1 MTQQADR
8 LNNLPDKT
16 RFNQVMQGHQM
27 QKEEEEEKEESLAF
41 NQDDSSSGK
50 KEKSATALV
59 SIVAPSLK
67 LLDKMKDAITVLDS
81 FQVPCSIAIIAAHRA
96 PRKMLKFVSDLETN
110 GTEVIIA
117 GGAGSAHLPG
127 MLASLTTITVIGVPL
142 RGDSLDGIDSLYS
155 IIQMPRGVPV
165 GAMGIDS
172 AYNAGI
178 FACQVL
184 SLKYPHLKQKLLE
197 HKQVLEKE
205 VEAEDT
211 QVRNDKNKGKE
222 NFS

>member
-1 MTQQADR
+1 MGFKQLMQQ
-8 LNNLPDKT
+8 
-16 RFNQVMQGHQM
+16 QHIQ
-27 QKEEEEEKEESLAF
+27 KEESLAF
-41 NQDDSSSGK
+41 NQGDSSSRK
-50 KEKSATALV
+50 KEKSITSLV

-67 LLDKMKDAITVLDS
+67 LLDKMKDTITVLDT
-81 FQVPCSIAIIAAHRA
+81 FQVPYSIAIVAAHRA
-96 PRKMLKFVSDLETN
+96 PRKTLKFVSDLESN

-127 MLASLTTITVIGVPL
+127 MLASLTTIAIIGVPL

-155 IIQMPRGVPV
+155 IVQMPRGVPV

-178 FACQVL
+178 FACQIL
-184 SLKYPHLKQKLLE
+184 SLKYPHLKQKLVE
-197 HKQVLEKE
+197 YKQVLEKE

-211 QVRNDKNKGKE
+211 QLRNDKNNRKG
-222 NFS
+222 NSP

>member
-1 MTQQADR
+1 
-8 LNNLPDKT
+8 
-16 RFNQVMQGHQM
+16 MQRHHI
-27 QKEEEEEKEESLAF
+27 QKEEEESLAF
-41 NQDDSSSGK
+41 TQDDKGGK
-50 KEKSATALV
+50 KEKSTALV

-67 LLDKMKDAITVLDS
+67 LLDKMKDAITVLDT
-81 FQVPCSIAIIAAHRA
+81 FQVPYSIAIVAAHRA
-96 PRKMLKFVSDLETN
+96 PRKTLKFVSDLETS

-127 MLASLTTITVIGVPL
+127 MLASLTTITIIGVPL

-197 HKQVLEKE
+197 HKQFLEKE
-205 VEAEDT
+205 VEDEDT
-211 QVRNDKNKGKE
+211 QVRNDKNKRKE

>member
-1 MTQQADR
+1 MHR
-8 LNNLPDKT
+8 
-16 RFNQVMQGHQM
+16 HHS
-27 QKEEEEEKEESLAF
+27 QKEEESLAF
-41 NQDDSSSGK
+41 NQGDSSDNK
-50 KEKSATALV
+50 QKSAAPV

-67 LLDKMKDAITVLDS
+67 LLDKMKDAITVLDA
-81 FQVPCSIAIIAAHRA
+81 FQVPYSIAIVAAHRA
-96 PRKMLKFVSDLETN
+96 PRKMLKFVSDLETS

-127 MLASLTTITVIGVPL
+127 MLASLTTIAIIGVPL
-142 RGDSLDGIDSLYS
+142 RGDSLEGIDSLYS

-184 SLKYPHLKQKLLE
+184 SLKYPRLKQKLIE

-211 QVRNDKNKGKE
+211 QLKHDKNK
-222 NFS
+222 

>member
-1 MTQQADR
+1 
-8 LNNLPDKT
+8 
-16 RFNQVMQGHQM
+16 MQRRHIQ
-27 QKEEEEEKEESLAF
+27 KEESLAF
-41 NQDDSSSGK
+41 NQGDSSSGK
-50 KEKSATALV
+50 KEKSTSSLV

-67 LLDKMKDAITVLDS
+67 LLDKMKDAITVLDA
-81 FQVPCSIAIIAAHRA
+81 FQVPYTIAIVAAHRA
-96 PRKMLKFVSDLETN
+96 PRKTLKFISDLETN

-127 MLASLTTITVIGVPL
+127 MLASLTTIAIIGVPL

-155 IIQMPRGVPV
+155 IVQMPRGVPV

-178 FACQVL
+178 FACQIL
-184 SLKYPHLKQKLLE
+184 SLKYPHLKQRLVE
-197 HKQVLEKE
+197 HKQDLEKE

-211 QVRNDKNKGKE
+211 QLKNDKNIQKG

>member
-1 MTQQADR
+1 MRRRSIQNEQS
-8 LNNLPDKT
+8 
-16 RFNQVMQGHQM
+16 H
-27 QKEEEEEKEESLAF
+27 AF
-41 NQDDSSSGK
+41 ARRDISGK
-50 KEKSATALV
+50 KRKATGALV

-67 LLDKMKDAITVLDS
+67 LLDKMKDATTVLNA
-81 FQVPCSIAIIAAHRA
+81 FQVPYSISIVAAHRA
-96 PRKMLKFVSDLETN
+96 PRKTLKFLSDLETN

-127 MLASLTTITVIGVPL
+127 MLASFTTITIIGVPL
-142 RGDSLDGIDSLYS
+142 RGDSLDGVDSLYS

-211 QVRNDKNKGKE
+211 QLKNYKNKRYQ

>member
-1 MTQQADR
+1 
-8 LNNLPDKT
+8 
-16 RFNQVMQGHQM
+16 MQRHHIQR
-27 QKEEEEEKEESLAF
+27 EDEESLAF
-41 NQDDSSSGK
+41 NQDDRGGK
-50 KEKSATALV
+50 KEGTAALV

-67 LLDKMKDAITVLDS
+67 LLDKMKDAIIVLDA
-81 FQVPCSIAIIAAHRA
+81 FQVPYSIAIVAAHRA
-96 PRKMLKFVSDLETN
+96 PRKMLRFVSELETN

-127 MLASLTTITVIGVPL
+127 MIASLTTIAIIGVPL
-142 RGDSLDGIDSLYS
+142 RGDSLDGVDSLYS

-165 GAMGIDS
+165 GTMGIDS

-178 FACQVL
+178 FACQIL
-184 SLKYPHLKQKLLE
+184 SLKYPHLRQKLLK

-211 QVRNDKNKGKE
+211 QVRNGKNKRKRK
-222 NFS
+222 FLITHST

>member
-1 MTQQADR
+1 MH
-8 LNNLPDKT
+8 P
-16 RFNQVMQGHQM
+16 HHI
-27 QKEEEEEKEESLAF
+27 QKEEEEESLDF
-41 NQDDSSSGK
+41 NQGDNSSGGK
-50 KEKSATALV
+50 KEKSPAPIV
-59 SIVAPSLK
+59 YIVAPSLK
-67 LLDKMKDAITVLDS
+67 LLDKMKDAITVLDA
-81 FQVPCSIAIIAAHRA
+81 FQVPYSIAILAAHRA
-96 PRKMLKFVSDLETN
+96 PRKTLKFVSDLETN
-110 GTEVIIA
+110 GIEVIIA

-127 MLASLTTITVIGVPL
+127 MLASLTTITIIGVPL

-197 HKQVLEKE
+197 YKQVLEKE

-211 QVRNDKNKGKE
+211 QVRNDKNKRKRK
-222 NFS
+222 FLITL

>member
-1 MTQQADR
+1 
-8 LNNLPDKT
+8 
-16 RFNQVMQGHQM
+16 MQRHHHI
-27 QKEEEEEKEESLAF
+27 QKGESLAF
-41 NQDDSSSGK
+41 NQGDSSSRK
-50 KEKSATALV
+50 KEKSTTTLV

-67 LLDKMKDAITVLDS
+67 LLDKMKDAVTVLDA
-81 FQVPCSIAIIAAHRA
+81 FQVPYSIAIVAAHRA
-96 PRKMLKFVSDLETN
+96 PRKTLKFVSDLETN

-127 MLASLTTITVIGVPL
+127 MLASLTTIAIIGVPL

-155 IIQMPRGVPV
+155 IVQMPRGVPV
-165 GAMGIDS
+165 GTMGIDS
-172 AYNAGI
+172 AYNAGV
-178 FACQVL
+178 FACQIL
-184 SLKYPHLKQKLLE
+184 GLKYPHLKQKLVE

-211 QVRNDKNKGKE
+211 QLKNDKNKQKG

>member
-1 MTQQADR
+1 MKQ
-8 LNNLPDKT
+8 
-16 RFNQVMQGHQM
+16 HHI
-27 QKEEEEEKEESLAF
+27 QKKEDDDDEEEEEESLTF
-41 NQDDSSSGK
+41 NQDDNNSSRGK

-81 FQVPCSIAIIAAHRA
+81 FQVPYSVAIVAAHRA
-96 PRKMLKFVSDLETN
+96 PKKMLKFVSDLETN

-127 MLASLTTITVIGVPL
+127 MLASLTTITTIGVPL

-211 QVRNDKNKGKE
+211 EVRDYKNNGKE
-222 NFS
+222 NLP

>member
-1 MTQQADR
+1 
-8 LNNLPDKT
+8 
-16 RFNQVMQGHQM
+16 MQRHHI
-27 QKEEEEEKEESLAF
+27 QKEDEESLAF
-41 NQDDSSSGK
+41 NQDDRGGK
-50 KEKSATALV
+50 KDKSTALV

-67 LLDKMKDAITVLDS
+67 LLDKMKDAITVLDE
-81 FQVPCSIAIIAAHRA
+81 FQVPYSIAIVAAHRA
-96 PRKMLKFVSDLETN
+96 PRKTLKFVSDLETS

-127 MLASLTTITVIGVPL
+127 MLASLTTITIIGVPL

-155 IIQMPRGVPV
+155 IVQMPRGVPV
-165 GAMGIDS
+165 GTMGIDS

-197 HKQVLEKE
+197 HKQFLEKE

-211 QVRNDKNKGKE
+211 QVRNDKNKRKE
-222 NFS
+222 NFP

>member
-1 MTQQADR
+1 
-8 LNNLPDKT
+8 
-16 RFNQVMQGHQM
+16 MQGNDTD
-27 QKEEEEEKEESLAF
+27 EKGSFASI
-41 NQDDSSSGK
+41 QGDSNNK
-50 KEKSATALV
+50 KENFTTTPV
-59 SIVAPSLK
+59 SIVVPSLK
-67 LLDKMKDAITVLDS
+67 LLDKMKDAISILDA
-81 FQVPCSIAIIAAHRA
+81 FQVPYSIAIAAAHRA
-96 PRKMLKFVSDLETN
+96 PRKTIKLISDLETN

-127 MLASLTTITVIGVPL
+127 MLASLTTITIIGVPL

-155 IIQMPRGVPV
+155 IVQMPRGVPV

-172 AYNAGI
+172 SYNAGI

-197 HKQVLEKE
+197 HKQFLEKE

>member
-1 MTQQADR
+1 
-8 LNNLPDKT
+8 
-16 RFNQVMQGHQM
+16 MQRHHL
-27 QKEEEEEKEESLAF
+27 QKEEEEEEESLAF

-50 KEKSATALV
+50 KEKSATARV
-59 SIVAPSLK
+59 FIVAPSLK
-67 LLDKMKDAITVLDS
+67 LLDKMKDAIIVLDA
-81 FQVPCSIAIIAAHRA
+81 FQVPYSIAIIAAHRA
-96 PRKMLKFVSDLETN
+96 PRKMLKFVSELETN
-110 GTEVIIA
+110 GAEVIIA

-127 MLASLTTITVIGVPL
+127 MLASLTTITIIGVPL

>member
-1 MTQQADR
+1 
-8 LNNLPDKT
+8 
-16 RFNQVMQGHQM
+16 MQRRHIQ
-27 QKEEEEEKEESLAF
+27 KEESLAF
-41 NQDDSSSGK
+41 NQGDSSSGK
-50 KEKSATALV
+50 KEKSTTSLV

-67 LLDKMKDAITVLDS
+67 LLDKMKDAITVLDA
-81 FQVPCSIAIIAAHRA
+81 FQVPYTIAIVAAHRA
-96 PRKMLKFVSDLETN
+96 PRKTLKFISDLETN

-127 MLASLTTITVIGVPL
+127 MLASLTTIAIIGVPL

-155 IIQMPRGVPV
+155 IVQMPRGVPV

-178 FACQVL
+178 FACQIL
-184 SLKYPHLKQKLLE
+184 SLKYPHLKQRLVE
-197 HKQVLEKE
+197 HKQDLEKE

-211 QVRNDKNKGKE
+211 QLKNDKNIQKG

>member
-1 MTQQADR
+1 
-8 LNNLPDKT
+8 
-16 RFNQVMQGHQM
+16 MQRRQI
-27 QKEEEEEKEESLAF
+27 QKEESLAF

-50 KEKSATALV
+50 KEKSTTSLV

-67 LLDKMKDAITVLDS
+67 LLDKMKDAITVLDA
-81 FQVPCSIAIIAAHRA
+81 FQVPYTIAIVAAHRA
-96 PRKMLKFVSDLETN
+96 PRKTLKFISDLETN

-127 MLASLTTITVIGVPL
+127 MLASLTTIAIIGVPL

-155 IIQMPRGVPV
+155 IVQMPRGVPV

-178 FACQVL
+178 FACQIL
-184 SLKYPHLKQKLLE
+184 SLKYPHLKQRLVE
-197 HKQVLEKE
+197 HKQDLEKE

-211 QVRNDKNKGKE
+211 QLKNDKNIQKG

>member
-1 MTQQADR
+1 
-8 LNNLPDKT
+8 
-16 RFNQVMQGHQM
+16 MQDNI
-27 QKEEEEEKEESLAF
+27 QKEKSNAF
-41 NQDDSSSGK
+41 NEGDSSVK
-50 KEKSATALV
+50 KEKSTTTLV

-67 LLDKMKDAITVLDS
+67 LLDKMKDAITVLDG
-81 FQVPCSIAIIAAHRA
+81 FQVPYSIAIVAAHRS
-96 PRKMLKFVSDLETN
+96 PRKTLKFVSDLETN

-127 MLASLTTITVIGVPL
+127 MLASLTTITIIGVPL

-155 IIQMPRGVPV
+155 IVQMPRGVPV

-178 FACQVL
+178 FACQIL
-184 SLKYPHLKQKLLE
+184 SLKYSHLKQKLVE
-197 HKQVLEKE
+197 HKKVLEKE

-211 QVRNDKNKGKE
+211 QLKNDKNKSKG

>member
-1 MTQQADR
+1 MQQ
-8 LNNLPDKT
+8 
-16 RFNQVMQGHQM
+16 HHI
-27 QKEEEEEKEESLAF
+27 QKEEEGEESLAF
-41 NQDDSSSGK
+41 NQDDNSSSGK
-50 KEKSATALV
+50 KEKSATPLV

-67 LLDKMKDAITVLDS
+67 LLDKMKDAISVLDA
-81 FQVPCSIAIIAAHRA
+81 FQVPYSIAILAAHRA
-96 PRKMLKFVSDLETN
+96 PRKTLKFVSDLETN

-142 RGDSLDGIDSLYS
+142 LGDSLDGIDSLYS

-172 AYNAGI
+172 AHNAGI
-178 FACQVL
+178 FACQIL

>member
-1 MTQQADR
+1 MEQHHIQ
-8 LNNLPDKT
+8 
-16 RFNQVMQGHQM
+16 
-27 QKEEEEEKEESLAF
+27 KEESLAF
-41 NQDDSSSGK
+41 NQNDSSDK
-50 KEKSATALV
+50 KEKSTTLV
-59 SIVAPSLK
+59 SVVAPSLK
-67 LLDKMKDAITVLDS
+67 LLDKMIDAVSVLNT
-81 FQVPCSIAIIAAHRA
+81 FQVPYSMSIVAAHRA
-96 PRKMLKFVSDLETN
+96 PKKTLKFVSDLETN

-127 MLASLTTITVIGVPL
+127 MLASLTTITIIGVPL

-184 SLKYPHLKQKLLE
+184 SLKHPHLKQKLLE
-197 HKQVLEKE
+197 HKQVLEEE

-211 QVRNDKNKGKE
+211 QVRNDKNKRTE

>member
-1 MTQQADR
+1 MRQDI
-8 LNNLPDKT
+8 
-16 RFNQVMQGHQM
+16 
-27 QKEEEEEKEESLAF
+27 QKEESVAI
-41 NQDDSSSGK
+41 NQVDTTGK
-50 KEKSATALV
+50 KEKSATLV

-67 LLDKMKDAITVLDS
+67 LLDKMKDAVAVLDR
-81 FQVPCSIAIIAAHRA
+81 FQVPYSMSIVAAHRA
-96 PRKMLKFVSDLETN
+96 PTKTLKFVSDLETR
-110 GTEVIIA
+110 GIEVIIA

-127 MLASLTTITVIGVPL
+127 MLASLTTITIIGVPL

-184 SLKYPHLKQKLLE
+184 SVKYPHLKQKLLE
-197 HKQVLEKE
+197 YKQVLEKE
-205 VEAEDT
+205 VEAEDI
-211 QVRNDKNKGKE
+211 QVKNDKNNRKE
-222 NFS
+222 NF

>member
-1 MTQQADR
+1 MGFKQLMQQ
-8 LNNLPDKT
+8 
-16 RFNQVMQGHQM
+16 QHIQ
-27 QKEEEEEKEESLAF
+27 KEESLAF
-41 NQDDSSSGK
+41 NQGDSSSRK
-50 KEKSATALV
+50 KEKPITSLV

-67 LLDKMKDAITVLDS
+67 LLDKMKDTITVLDT
-81 FQVPCSIAIIAAHRA
+81 FQVPYSIAIVAAHRA
-96 PRKMLKFVSDLETN
+96 PRKTLKFVSDLETN

-127 MLASLTTITVIGVPL
+127 MLASLTTIAIIGVPL

-155 IIQMPRGVPV
+155 IVQMPRGVPV

-178 FACQVL
+178 FACQIL
-184 SLKYPHLKQKLLE
+184 SLKYPHLKQKLVE
-197 HKQVLEKE
+197 YKQVLEKE

-211 QVRNDKNKGKE
+211 QLRNDKNNRKG
-222 NFS
+222 NSP